1 MNSIK
6 EWLNAIGHGEY
17 FQRFA
22 DSKINM
28 DVLPDLREEDLEK
41 LDIPLGDRKRIMRA
55 ISALVAQP
63 ADGAEPTAFSPP
75 GLLTEGPSSD
85 IAEPGQLRHLT
96 VCFIDLVGSTALSAE
111 LDLEDYKDLIRSAG
125 G

>member
-6 EWLNAIGHGEY
+6 EWLNEIGHEEY

-28 DVLPDLREEDLEK
+28 DVLPDLVEEDLEK

-55 ISALVAQP
+55 IGALAVQH
-63 ADGAEPTAFSPP
+63 ADGAEEAPP
-75 GLLTEGPSSD
+75 
-85 IAEPGQLRHLT
+85 
-96 VCFIDLVGSTALSAE
+96 
-111 LDLEDYKDLIRSAG
+111 
-125 G
+125 